1 MFVFQLL
8 TTTGGVKARPSGGI
22 VTELEDVEARM
33 ETYHMLRSFLTLIEN
48 LCETSGQPP
57 ESLGAGYRSPG
68 FHPYLEFIISN
79 VIMKLNSRN
88 YKNKYEKV
96 GLYHLVNGTSF
107 WVSRVFLNSLC
118 SPYFV
123 TSLLRVIVAFIGW
136 KFLFSTIITPH
147 SIFGLVL
154 HKLESLA
161 IIYQM

>member
-1 MFVFQLL
+1 MFIGRNRKNTTCPAVITDSRAYDSYPLLHSDFLALYSVFICLVESVFVFQLL

-107 WVSRVFLNSLC
+107 
-118 SPYFV
+118 
-123 TSLLRVIVAFIGW
+123 
-136 KFLFSTIITPH
+136 
-147 SIFGLVL
+147 
-154 HKLESLA
+154 
-161 IIYQM
+161 